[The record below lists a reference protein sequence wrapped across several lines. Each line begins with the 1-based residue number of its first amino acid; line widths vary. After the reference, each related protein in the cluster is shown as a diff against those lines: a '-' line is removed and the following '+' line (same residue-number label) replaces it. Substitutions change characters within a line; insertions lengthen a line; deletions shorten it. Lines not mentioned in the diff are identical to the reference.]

1 MMTQRDI
8 TLSITF
14 TLDDIEVLQRIW
26 NRYGYAMD
34 ETGIISHIINEY
46 EMRTADSLN
55 IEVKA

>member
-1 MMTQRDI
+1 MTQRDV

-26 NRYGYAMD
+26 NRHGYAMD

-46 EMRTADSLN
+46 EMKVESSLN
-55 IEVKA
+55 TKVKA